1 MLSDAERQEIESHV
15 AVYPYKRAA
24 CIEALKIVQRERGW
38 VSDESLKDIA
48 ALLEMTPDELDNV
61 ATFYNLIFRQPVG
74 KHVILLCDSVSC
86 WIMGYQKM
94 RQHLSEQ
101 LGIEFGETSVDGEFT
116 LLPMV
121 CLGDCDHA
129 PVMMVG
135 NDLHNKLDP
144 DKIDKILES
153 YRNKA

>member
-1 MLSDAERQEIESHV
+1 MLTDAERQEIEGHV
-15 AVYPYKRAA
+15 AEYPYKRAA
-24 CIEALKIVQRERGW
+24 CIEALKVVQRERGW

-86 WIMGYQKM
+86 WIMGYTKM
-94 RQHLSEQ
+94 RQHLNER
-101 LGIEFGETSVDGEFT
+101 LGIDFGGTTPDGYFT
-116 LLPMV
+116 LLPIV

-129 PVMMVG
+129 PVMMVD
-135 NDLHNKLDP
+135 NDTHNHLDAA
-144 DKIDKILES
+144 KIDQILAT
-153 YRNKA
+153 YRKEA

>member
-1 MLSDAERQEIESHV
+1 MLTDAERQEIESHV
-15 AVYPYKRAA
+15 AEYPYKRAA

-48 ALLEMTPDELDNV
+48 DLLEMTPAELDNV
-61 ATFYNLIFRQPVG
+61 ATFYNLIFRKPVG
-74 KHVILLCDSVSC
+74 RRVILLCDSVSC
-86 WIMGYQKM
+86 WLMGYEKM
-94 RQHLSEQ
+94 RQHLSEM
-101 LGIEFGETSVDGEFT
+101 LGIDFGGTTPDGEFT

-135 NDLHNKLDP
+135 NDLHNNLDP
-144 DKIDKILES
+144 DKIDQILES

>member
-1 MLSDAERQEIESHV
+1 MLTDAQRQEIESHL
-15 AVYPYKRAA
+15 ADYPYKRAA

-38 VSDESLKDIA
+38 VSDEDLEDIA
-48 ALLEMTPDELDNV
+48 ALLDMTPSELDNV

-74 KHVILLCDSVSC
+74 KRVILLCDSVSC
-86 WIMGYQKM
+86 WLMGYEKM
-94 RQHLSEQ
+94 RRHLTER
-101 LGIEFGETSVDGEFT
+101 LGIDFGETTPDGEFT

-135 NDLHNKLDP
+135 NDLHNNLDP
-144 DKIDKILES
+144 DKIDQILES
-153 YRNKA
+153 YRNNA

>member
-1 MLSDAERQEIESHV
+1 MLTDEERQEIESHLGK
-15 AVYPYKRAA
+15 YPYKRAA
-24 CIEALKIVQRERGW
+24 CIDALKIVQRGRGW
-38 VSDESLKDIA
+38 ISDESLKDIA

-86 WIMGYQKM
+86 WLMGYPKI
-94 RQHLSEQ
+94 RQHFSER
-101 LGIEFGETSVDGEFT
+101 LGIDLGGTTLDGEFT
-116 LLPMV
+116 LLPMA

-135 NDLHNKLDP
+135 NDTHHDLNP
-144 DKIDKILES
+144 EKIDQILET
-153 YRNKA
+153 YRSAV